1 MDRYLEGQLGETI
14 RGLVQWALAGVEVL
28 LLGTVLLLV
37 AIVVAKIAEKAL
49 AAVLTRFGLNAQ
61 ADRWGITE
69 TLARLGVRRPLAPV
83 LGRVTFFIVLVFVAQ
98 VVADALDLAQI
109 SELLGQLLAFVPRAI
124 VAALILVIGSVAAGY
139 GRRAVVQLA
148 RDSGVEYASVLG
160 TLFFGVVIFVLAV
173 MAVNQL
179 QIQTE
184 AIWLMLGWVLGGLA
198 LGLGLAFGLGSRE
211 IVCNVLAG
219 FYARQIFPIGKDVTF
234 GDERGVLLSITPT
247 KALLEQGDQI
257 ISVSNSTLLR
267 EVVKQTK

>member
-1 MDRYLEGQLGETI
+1 MDRYLEGQLIETI
-14 RGLVQWALAGVEVL
+14 RGLVGWALAGLEGL

-37 AIVVAKIAEKAL
+37 AIVVAKIVEKTL
-49 AAVLTRFGLNAQ
+49 AAVLTRVGLNAQ
-61 ADRWGITE
+61 ADHWGVTD
-69 TLARLGVRRPLAPV
+69 TLARVGVQRPLAGV
-83 LGRVTFFIVLVFVAQ
+83 LGRLTFFIVLVFVAQ
-98 VVADALDLAQI
+98 VVADALDLSQI
-109 SELLGQLLAFVPRAI
+109 SVLLGQVLAYVPRVL
-124 VAALILVIGSVAAGY
+124 VAALILLLGSVAAGY

-148 RDSGVEYASVLG
+148 RDSGVDYAPVLG

-184 AIWLMLGWVLGGLA
+184 AIWLMVGWLLGGLA

-211 IVCNVLAG
+211 IVRNVLAG
-219 FYARQIFPIGKDVTF
+219 FYARQIFPIGKEVSL

-257 ISVSNSTLLR
+257 ITVSNSTLIQ
-267 EVVKQTK
+267 EVVKRTK